1 MMAGGISKCCTPAR
15 ENMEERLKDQKN
27 NLSTNRNRWANR
39 DKVKL
44 DWLQQAAK
52 VKMKLVVAS
61 SLTGNTTEW
70 SKPEI
75 SVWIS
80 FTVAVSQVQ
89 VGPYVD
95 KPTWY
100 HFYSQCLTHVGW
112 QDGFARIM
120 WPKHVQNRRKAL
132 NRICQLPLQL
142 QQTF

>member
-1 MMAGGISKCCTPAR
+1 
-15 ENMEERLKDQKN
+15 MEERLKDQKN
-27 NLSTNRNRWANR
+27 NLSTNRNRWANQ

-100 HFYSQCLTHVGW
+100 PYLQPVFDPCGLTGRVRWDHVT
-112 QDGFARIM
+112 
-120 WPKHVQNRRKAL
+120 
-132 NRICQLPLQL
+132 
-142 QQTF
+142 QTRPEQKKNLK